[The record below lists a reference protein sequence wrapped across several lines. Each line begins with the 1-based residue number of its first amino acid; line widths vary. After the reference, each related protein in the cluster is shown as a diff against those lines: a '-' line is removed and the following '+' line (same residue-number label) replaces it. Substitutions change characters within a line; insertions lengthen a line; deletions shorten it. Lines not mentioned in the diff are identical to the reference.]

1 MFDAILAE
9 ETTDNR
15 LNKLLKDERGL
26 SLVELLAVVVILAII
41 AGIGVIAIGNV
52 IQNAREDAAVSDIQ
66 QAFSAAVLYQST
78 NSNLNDGTAN
88 SVLEFTLQDVMD
100 DGLLNSTSWVGTPNT
115 GNTPGTSHSP
125 VDVKFSITNDG
136 SLRVYI
142 PAGILR
148 AGQKGNAEVGTTTAP
163 VDQEFIT
170 GLTRESLFP
179 TESDD

>member
-52 IQNAREDAAVSDIQ
+52 IQNAREDAVVSDIQ

-88 SVLEFTLQDVMD
+88 AVLDFTLEDVMD
-100 DGLLNSTSWVGTPNT
+100 DGLLNSTSWEDTDNVMFYIGST
-115 GNTPGTSHSP
+115 GALTMYAPAG
-125 VDVKFSITNDG
+125 VLKAG
-136 SLRVYI
+136 QRVYI

>member
-1 MFDAILAE
+1 MIDAILAE

-100 DGLLNSTSWVGTPNT
+100 DGLLNSNSWVGTPNT
-115 GNTPGTSHSP
+115 DGTPGTSHSP
-125 VDVKFSITNDG
+125 NNVEFSITDDG

-148 AGQKGNAEVGTTTAP
+148 AGQKGNAEVGESDAP
-163 VDQEFIT
+163 VDQAFIT
-170 GLTRESLFP
+170 GLTREQVFP
-179 TESDD
+179 SESDD

>member
-1 MFDAILAE
+1 MIDAILAE

-100 DGLLNSTSWVGTPNT
+100 DGLLNSNSWVGTTNDE
-115 GNTPGTSHSP
+115 GNSTHTPANVEFTI
-125 VDVKFSITNDG
+125 VNDG

-142 PAGILR
+142 PEGILR
-148 AGQKGNAEVGTTTAP
+148 AGQKGNAEIGDPDP
-163 VDQEFIT
+163 VDQAFIT
-170 GLTRESLFP
+170 GLTREQVFP
-179 TESDD
+179 TPPSSD